1 MSNEVNRESLQ
12 EKVSVTLFVVM
23 GALALLSFVIL
34 QQVVAPAFDQLEI
47 DQARTNLVRAE
58 RAIQN
63 DLDNLSAIT
72 GDWGLW
78 DDAYDYVRGEYPA
91 FEDSN
96 LDRPTLTN
104 LGLSLLAIYDRE
116 ASLIWGQLNHDDHA
130 DSIEKL
136 GALSDD
142 THTAD
147 FLIRHKDPAGQIT
160 GLIRT
165 DLGPMLISSWP
176 VVRSDGSGPIAGS
189 MIMGQFMDE
198 DLAAGLRQRT
208 EVNLSWRPVREDGVE
223 ADDLTVALNLSA
235 DGSMRHVTENSEVVS
250 AGLLADLFGSPLLE
264 LEVRTP
270 REISA
275 LGNSTVNGALA
286 FLALAAIIVAI
297 VTWLLL
303 RRIIVQPLG
312 GLANHIVSIRKSG
325 DLTNKYDDRRTDEI
339 GALANEFDKLT
350 DELHE
355 ARKLLL
361 DQSFKAGKAD
371 TAAEVLH
378 NIRNAMT
385 PLINGID
392 RLSKYLG
399 STRKLKVRQAID
411 ELESG
416 DCPAERA
423 GKLLKYIESAFS
435 HIEASNEDAAQN
447 LVIASKQ
454 ARQVEAILADQ
465 ERHAQVAPIIEK
477 LSLDEV
483 LDEAV
488 LVIPDGEVPAVRVDF
503 DEDVHKAAVR
513 AHRVSLMQVM
523 GNLILNAYESIE
535 RAEMADGHIQV
546 EVSEETIEEKPMVR
560 LKVVDNGCGF
570 DEETGEKIFQRGF
583 TSKDEGNFRGLGL
596 HWCANAVAGMGGR
609 IQAESV
615 GPGHGAEF
623 HVLLPAAQGG

>member
-1 MSNEVNRESLQ
+1 MSKGVNRESLQ

-23 GALALLSFVIL
+23 GVLALLSFVTL
-34 QQVVAPAFDQLEI
+34 QQVVAPAFDQLEL

-58 RAIQN
+58 RAIRN

-78 DDAYDYVRGEYPA
+78 DDAYDYVRGVYPA

-104 LGLSLLAIYDRE
+104 LGLSLLAIYD
-116 ASLIWGQLNHDDHA
+116 LDGDLLWGQLEHDDHA
-130 DSIEKL
+130 DYVDKL
-136 GALSDD
+136 GILSGD

-147 FLIRHKDPAGQIT
+147 FLIRHEDPAGQIT

-165 DLGPMLISSWP
+165 DLGPMLISSFP
-176 VVRSDGSGPIAGS
+176 VTRSDGTGPIGGS
-189 MIMGQFMDE
+189 MIMGQFMGD
-198 DLAAGLRQRT
+198 DLAARLKERT
-208 EVNLSWRPVREDGVE
+208 EVNLSWRPVNETAG
-223 ADDLTVALNLSA
+223 AIGDLAVPLNLSP
-235 DGSMRHVTENSEVVS
+235 DGTMRHETDSNEVVS
-250 AGLLADLFGSPLLE
+250 TGLLADLFGEPLLE

-270 REISA
+270 KEISA

-286 FLALAAIIVAI
+286 FLALAAVVVAI

-312 GLANHIVSIRKSG
+312 GLANHIVSIRESG
-325 DLTNKYDDRRTDEI
+325 DLTNKYADQRNDEI
-339 GALANEFDKLT
+339 GALAEEFDKLT
-350 DELHE
+350 DELHD

-399 STRKLKVRQAID
+399 STSKLKVIQALE

-416 DCPAERA
+416 ECPPERA
-423 GKLLKYIESAFS
+423 EKLLKYIESAFS
-435 HIEASNEDAAQN
+435 HIEASNQDAAEN
-447 LVIASKQ
+447 LTIASKQ

-465 ERHAQVAPIIEK
+465 EKHAQVAPVIEK

-488 LVIPDGEVPAVRVDF
+488 LVIPDDEQPVVRVDF
-503 DEDVHKAAVR
+503 DEEVHTAHVR

-523 GNLILNAYESIE
+523 GNLILNAYESIA
-535 RAEMADGHIQV
+535 RAETPDGHIHV
-546 EVSEETIEEKPMVR
+546 EVSEETVEDQPMVR
-560 LKVVDNGCGF
+560 LKVIDNGCGF

-583 TSKDEGNFRGLGL
+583 TSKEEGNFRGLGL

-609 IQAESV
+609 IQAEST
-615 GPGHGAEF
+615 GPGNGAEF